1 LPLGKALGAS
11 RDFSMLQGRFFEK
24 DKKIQERWFRMKFH
38 SKFGMKLKN
47 FMLRKL
53 HRKLNREFLHK
64 DKYIEQAIASTVTQ
78 YKQIDESNY
87 PATKQFFNIGLY
99 FLLAERDIQAVKA
112 DAFANP
118 NKTKRNIALRTLL
131 LTVYEWDMGKVT
143 GRRMQ
148 FIYEATG
155 LTEKSKLDV
164 VNGLKQLRKARK
176 EIENQFSETRHNAIA
191 HRGPDAMRQFEIIS
205 DLEVMKFAPALTT
218 FYIASDMLLKAM
230 VNAMLEMGSMES
242 LFHQLR
248 YGAKS
253 T

>member
-1 LPLGKALGAS
+1 
-11 RDFSMLQGRFFEK
+11 MLQGRFFGK
-24 DKKIQERWFRMKFH
+24 DKEIQERWFRMKFH
-38 SKFGMKLKN
+38 RKFGNMLKN
-47 FMLRKL
+47 FMLWKL
-53 HRKLNREFLHK
+53 HRKLNKEFLHK

-78 YKQIDESNY
+78 YKEIDESKY
-87 PATKQFFNIGLY
+87 PATKQFFNVGLY

-148 FIYEATG
+148 SIYEATG
-155 LTEKSKLDV
+155 LKKETKLDV
-164 VNGLKQLRKARK
+164 VNALKQLKKSRK
-176 EIENQFSETRHNAIA
+176 EIENQFSETRHNTIA
-191 HRGPDAMRQFEIIS
+191 HRDPDAMRQFEIIS
-205 DLEVMKFAPALTT
+205 DLEVMKFAPALTK

-230 VNAMLEMGSMES
+230 VNAMLEMGSIES

-248 YGAKS
+248 HSAKS